1 MWSRLG
7 FRKLSGNQK
16 TWAMGGVVLSFGAVV
31 KVSLFFITPHFK
43 HGSIFLNISQ
53 FGYFYLSREM
63 VMENLQSRDKDA
75 RKYLKE
81 SQDWGNWAAEDR
93 KKRAPPLTKEQREQ
107 LQNYLAM
114 MANENKDVYPTKY
127 RKST

>member
-1 MWSRLG
+1 MD
-7 FRKLSGNQK
+7 
-16 TWAMGGVVLSFGAVV
+16 T
-31 KVSLFFITPHFK
+31 FICQEK
-43 HGSIFLNISQ
+43 
-53 FGYFYLSREM
+53 M

>member
-7 FRKLSGNQK
+7 FRKLTGNQR

-31 KVSLFFITPHFK
+31 K
-43 HGSIFLNISQ
+43 
-53 FGYFYLSREM
+53 FGYFYLSREI

-81 SQDWGNWAAEDR
+81 SQEWGNWAAEDR
-93 KKRAPPLTKEQREQ
+93 KKRAPPLTEEQREQ

-114 MANENKDVYPTKY
+114 MANDNQEVYPTKY